1 MRKLTTLFCFL
12 LLLAG
17 GARAVSAQDLTGNWW
32 TEAKDTLIQLSTDS
46 TGQLVGKIL
55 AGPKPDEVDVH
66 NPVANLRQRPLLGLV
81 ILHGFVQESPL
92 SWKDGQIYDPDSGKT
107 YKAIIRLKENDLNHL
122 SLKGYVGIP
131 LFGRAS
137 EWTRASQ

>member
-1 MRKLTTLFCFL
+1 
-12 LLLAG
+12 
-17 GARAVSAQDLTGNWW
+17 
-32 TEAKDTLIQLSTDS
+32 
-46 TGQLVGKIL
+46 VG
-55 AGPKPDEVDVH
+55 
-66 NPVANLRQRPLLGLV
+66 PVARKTAAGSLEHLPVARVPNVVRALDNPIKTSGGLV

>member
-1 MRKLTTLFCFL
+1 MRKPTTLFFFL

-17 GARAVSAQDLTGNWW
+17 ASSALPAQEVTGNWW
-32 TEAKDTLIQLSTDS
+32 TEAKDTLIQISTDAN
-46 TGQLVGKIL
+46 GQLDGKIIS
-55 AGPKPDEVDVH
+55 GPKPDELDVH
-66 NPVANLRQRPLLGLV
+66 NPVASLRRRPLLGLV
-81 ILHGFVQESPL
+81 ILHGFVKEAPL
-92 SWKDGQIYDPDSGKT
+92 SWKDGQIYDPESGKT
-107 YKAIIRLKENDLNHL
+107 YKAIIRMKKNDLNHL